1 MNRYDQLKSRQ
12 KAAIIVVC
20 TLGLAAAPI
29 ALNWK
34 SNIFEG
40 ISIDNGPVSFILK
53 VFSFMFLTVLFAIP
67 AFFIYLVTLIITTIE
82 LSNYR
87 D

>member
-1 MNRYDQLKSRQ
+1 MDRYEQLKARQ

-29 ALNWK
+29 ALNWR

-53 VFSFMFLTVLFAIP
+53 VLSFLVLTALFAIP
-67 AFFIYLVTLIITTIE
+67 AFIIYLISLIITTVE
-82 LSNYR
+82 LINYK
-87 D
+87 

>member
-1 MNRYDQLKSRQ
+1 MGRYEQLKARQ

-20 TLGLAAAPI
+20 TLGLVAAPI
-29 ALNWK
+29 ALNWR

-40 ISIDNGPVSFILK
+40 ISIDNGPVNFILK
-53 VFSFMFLTVLFAIP
+53 VVSCLLLTVLFAIP
-67 AFFIYLVTLIITTIE
+67 AFLIYLITLIITTIE